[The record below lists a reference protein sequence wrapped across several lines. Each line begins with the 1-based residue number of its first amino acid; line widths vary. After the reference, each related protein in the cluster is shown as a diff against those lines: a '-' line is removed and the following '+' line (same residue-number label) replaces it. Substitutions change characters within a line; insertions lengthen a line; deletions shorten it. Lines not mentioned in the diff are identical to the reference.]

1 MKRYTL
7 AFSLAAVVV
16 FTLFSVF
23 GPASARGRSSTVPS
37 QRGAGINED
46 TSAPTPA
53 AVTLGAATRGV
64 VFRTA
69 AINSDGTIA
78 SCFTC
83 FGPNTIHLA
92 TGQYQVGFAGNVQAT
107 NGWSRWVQVDTLT
120 TGAIFDVTCT
130 TADRAGLASGVF
142 VLCTNTSGTPTDTSF
157 FLFVAR

>member
-1 MKRYTL
+1 MKRYAL

-23 GPASARGRSSTVPS
+23 GPASARGRSSNVPT
-37 QRGAGINED
+37 QRGAGVNED

-53 AVTLGAATRGV
+53 AVTLGVPTRGV

-69 AINSDGTIA
+69 AINSDGSVA
-78 SCFTC
+78 RCFDC
-83 FGPNTIHLA
+83 NIGNTTHIT
-92 TGQYQVGFAGNVQAT
+92 TGQYQVGFNGNVQAT

-130 TADRAGLASGVF
+130 TADRAGLASGIF
-142 VLCTNTSGTPTDTSF
+142 VLCTNTSGTATDTSF